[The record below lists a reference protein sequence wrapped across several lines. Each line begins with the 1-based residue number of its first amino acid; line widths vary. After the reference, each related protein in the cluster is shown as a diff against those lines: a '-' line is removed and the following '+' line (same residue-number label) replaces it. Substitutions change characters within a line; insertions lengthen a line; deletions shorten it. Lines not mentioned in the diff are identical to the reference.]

1 MKKIFSIIFI
11 LSLFFSPKIY
21 SQYNVESEVQKLD
34 HNLTTTTQEIQQAQE
49 NSVPD
54 SAVVTDGANT
64 QEEVNLQDLDLDAIA
79 EGEELELTLR
89 EKLSL
94 LGYIIKIKTKE
105 HFEKYGKWYL
115 VGIVGAAGAISAY
128 YYFHPFESK

>member
-1 MKKIFSIIFI
+1 MKKIFRIVFV
-11 LSLFFSPKIY
+11 LSMFFSFKIY
-21 SQYNVESEVQKLD
+21 SQYNVESEVQNLD
-34 HNLTTTTQEIQQAQE
+34 HNLTTTTQEIQQSQ
-49 NSVPD
+49 D
-54 SAVVTDGANT
+54 SDGAVVTDGANS

-79 EGEELELTLR
+79 DGEELELTLR

-94 LGYIIKIKTKE
+94 LGYIIKVKTKE

-128 YYFHPFESK
+128 YYLHPFESK